1 MQVNKLMQ
9 DQVFSPAL
17 IATELRTTRRELAGT
32 LGLGKDAFHGHPE
45 DARARRSQTRQRQLV
60 EILNR
65 VEPRV
70 HSPIAAYAWFR
81 SARLPGFAGA
91 TPALLVRDGKS
102 EHVHAYL
109 DRVALGGYA

>member
-32 LGLGKDAFHGHPE
+32 LGLGKDAFTRTP
-45 DARARRSQTRQRQLV
+45 RMQARRFQVRLRQLV

-65 VEPRV
+65 VEPRM

-91 TPALLVRDGKS
+91 TPTLLVRDGKS
-102 EHVHAYL
+102 GDVRAYL
-109 DRVALGGYA
+109 DRIALGGYA

>member
-1 MQVNKLMQ
+1 MQVDKLIQ
-9 DQVFSPAL
+9 DQVLSPAL
-17 IATELRTTRRELAGT
+17 IATELRTTRRELAAT
-32 LGLGKDAFHGHPE
+32 LGLGKDGLTRTPGTP
-45 DARARRSQTRQRQLV
+45 ARRSRVRLRQLV

>member
-1 MQVNKLMQ
+1 MQVDKLIQ

-32 LGLGKDAFHGHPE
+32 LGLAKDAFTH
-45 DARARRSQTRQRQLV
+45 RSQVRLRQLV
-60 EILNR
+60 EILSR

-70 HSPIAAYAWFR
+70 HSPIAAYTWYR
-81 SARLPGFAGA
+81 SARLPRFAGA